1 MRMGLISPIVQPK
14 IRPPSLTSTRA
25 WGTRG
30 MEHKTHRYVHMF
42 WVAVLWIIFTA
53 AAEAA
58 LLVVDLLPPPATVEG
73 EKIDGAFR
81 HLTVVAAP
89 VFSFVL
95 AVLLYCLVRFRSR
108 GAPQDDGPPLQARPA
123 IVGVWLAITA
133 GLAVYVMINPGLIGL
148 AELRAHAH
156 DADLVVHVEGMR
168 WRWKVAY
175 PSYNV
180 TSTSELVLPVHRR
193 TRVEVTATDVVHSFW
208 VPAFRMKIDAV
219 PGLVTT
225 VYVTPNRTG
234 SVQDDPG
241 LRIVCAEL
249 CGAPHALMNLP
260 VRVVEPA
267 QFEAW
272 IASARQ

>member
-1 MRMGLISPIVQPK
+1 MDQQSR
-14 IRPPSLTSTRA
+14 T
-25 WGTRG
+25 
-30 MEHKTHRYVHMF
+30 YVHVL
-42 WVAVLWIIFTA
+42 WVAVLWIVLTA

-58 LLVVDLLPPPATVEG
+58 LLTVELLPRPATIEG
-73 EKIDGAFR
+73 EQIDAAFR

-95 AVLLYCLVRFRSR
+95 AVLLYSLVRFRSS
-108 GAPQDDGPPLQARPA
+108 GTPVDDGPPIQARPA
-123 IVGVWLAITA
+123 IVGGWLAVTA
-133 GLAVYVMINPGLIGL
+133 GLAVYVMINPGLLGL
-148 AELRAHAH
+148 EELRAHAH
-156 DADLVVHVEGMR
+156 NPDLIVQVEGMR
-168 WRWKVAY
+168 WRWRVAY
-175 PSYNV
+175 PGYNV
-180 TSTSELVLPVHRR
+180 TSTSEMVLPVNRR
-193 TRVEVTATDVVHSFW
+193 VRVEVTATDVVHSFW

-219 PGLVTT
+219 PGRVTT

-249 CGAPHALMNLP
+249 CGAPHAIMNLP

-272 IASARQ
+272 LASARQ